1 MKKLLILVWCLPAS
15 ASHVDLTQAT
25 KREFVQKRL
34 DMMKSQLVLK
44 LKQILSVNRGS
55 SEAAKL
61 QQEIVQLKKS
71 IPVTQNSLKALQKT
85 DEGEL

>member
-15 ASHVDLTQAT
+15 ASHIDLTQAT

-34 DMMKSQLVLK
+34 DMMKSQLALK
-44 LKQILSVNRGS
+44 LKQILSVTKGS
-55 SEAAKL
+55 AQAERL

-85 DEGEL
+85 ERES